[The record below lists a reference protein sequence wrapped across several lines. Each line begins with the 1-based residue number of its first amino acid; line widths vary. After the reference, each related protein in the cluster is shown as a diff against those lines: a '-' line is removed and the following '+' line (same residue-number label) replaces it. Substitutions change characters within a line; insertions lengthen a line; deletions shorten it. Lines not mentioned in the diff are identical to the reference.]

1 MLINGH
7 QNQRGS
13 ELIGQAFKSGIESI
27 GKGSDK
33 SGNHKGINRCRLGN
47 ATANNIRIY
56 LVVISS
62 FCISTSNG
70 LTEKIHAKANRY

>member
-1 MLINGH
+1 MC
-7 QNQRGS
+7 
-13 ELIGQAFKSGIESI
+13 
-27 GKGSDK
+27 KGSDK

-70 LTEKIHAKANRY
+70 LTEKIHTKANRY

>member
-1 MLINGH
+1 M
-7 QNQRGS
+7 S
-13 ELIGQAFKSGIESI
+13 
-27 GKGSDK
+27 KGSDK

-70 LTEKIHAKANRY
+70 LTEKIHANATVVTTPASNTIKHCRNSSNI